1 MTDAIRVLG
10 IDPGTRLCGWGV
22 VTGVGTRLIH
32 VDNGVIVLPAKA
44 PLPERLAK
52 LYDALDVLLDEH
64 QPNQAAIETV
74 FVNRNIRSALILGH
88 GRGAAMTALARRG
101 LTIHEY
107 TPQQVKKAVTG
118 KGRADKAQ
126 IQQMVARRLNLTDV
140 PQVDAADAVAIA
152 LCHAQHLAFGL
163 PTLAIP
169 RPPRGGKRN
178 AQAALAALVNAQRK
192 DRQ

>member
-1 MTDAIRVLG
+1 MTDAVRVLG

-22 VTGVGTRLIH
+22 VTGAGTRLTH

-44 PLPERLAK
+44 PLAERLAK
-52 LYDALDVLLDEH
+52 LFDALEALLDEH
-64 QPNQAAIETV
+64 QATQAAIETV

-126 IQQMVARRLNLTDV
+126 IQQMVTRRLNLADV

-169 RPPRGGKRN
+169 RPSRGSKRN
-178 AQAALAALVNAQRK
+178 AQAALAALVDAQRK